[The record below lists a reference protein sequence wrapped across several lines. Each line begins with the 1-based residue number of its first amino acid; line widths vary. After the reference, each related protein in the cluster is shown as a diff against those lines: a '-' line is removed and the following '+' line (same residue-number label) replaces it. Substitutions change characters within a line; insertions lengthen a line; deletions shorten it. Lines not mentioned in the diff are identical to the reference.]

1 MIRINLS
8 RLVSTGLLVAL
19 LAASGVVALAQSTE
33 PTLPQRLA
41 KLTTELEKQR
51 LALHIPGMAMAVVQ
65 GDQLIYSH
73 GFGHADLEND
83 TPVTPETLFAIG
95 SSTKAFTA
103 SLIGMLVDEGKMGW
117 DDPVT
122 KFLPYFE
129 LKIDTDDPEATVT
142 IRDLLA
148 HRTGFTRMSLLWTG
162 GAVSREEVL
171 RTAIR
176 AEPWSPFRERFYY
189 NNVTFLSVGMASGV
203 AAGSSWDELLAERLF
218 TPLGMKSSNSSI
230 STIQNNEHL
239 SLGYRWKEETQDYEH
254 IPMRLLDSIG
264 PAGAIN
270 SNVLDMAQWLR
281 FQLGRG
287 TFDGRVLLSEAQ
299 HGETWTKQI
308 KVGPGMNYGMGWM
321 LRSVADHRLV
331 EHGGS
336 IDGFAAQVALFPDL
350 DLGFVLLTNVTTTP
364 LQGLSPNLVVE
375 SLLADWSDVDETI
388 SAGENMEV
396 YAGKYEAN
404 FGPFKETLFTVAVK
418 SDRLTIDI
426 PGQMV
431 YELEL
436 PNEEGKWTFSL
447 TDEVAVSFDR
457 ASDGSVVGLKMY
469 QSEMTFELPKEG
481 VERQAEIDLS
491 NLQPYL
497 GMYHSEVRD
506 LDFEVKIST
515 NQRLAVDVPGEMLYE
530 LFPPNDEDRW
540 VFRPTDR
547 VAVSFGIS
555 DNGEVT
561 SLKLFRDGVELM
573 ELFRVK
579 KPEQASLP
587 TVEEILALS
596 QNTGNMDAVSFR
608 ITGRVQLVHSGIE
621 GKVTYSSDGARAYR
635 SDTDFGRFGW
645 IHQAV
650 SKDQGWISSNIQ
662 PSQRLDGKYLTQAMA
677 AHALLLT
684 EDWLQI
690 FDKVTVTGIETQDDR
705 KAYILQMRVGELPA
719 ITASVDAETG
729 DLLHYEM
736 SVIDP
741 NLGIPIRTVTRK
753 EDYRDVEGGRVAFRT
768 VSRNEFSGETIFEID
783 TFENDVIIEG
793 RLFYPPNNKL

>member
-1 MIRINLS
+1 
-8 RLVSTGLLVAL
+8 
-19 LAASGVVALAQSTE
+19 
-33 PTLPQRLA
+33 
-41 KLTTELEKQR
+41 
-51 LALHIPGMAMAVVQ
+51 
-65 GDQLIYSH
+65 
-73 GFGHADLEND
+73 
-83 TPVTPETLFAIG
+83 
-95 SSTKAFTA
+95 
-103 SLIGMLVDEGKMGW
+103 
-117 DDPVT
+117 
-122 KFLPYFE
+122 
-129 LKIDTDDPEATVT
+129 
-142 IRDLLA
+142 
-148 HRTGFTRMSLLWTG
+148 
-162 GAVSREEVL
+162 
-171 RTAIR
+171 
-176 AEPWSPFRERFYY
+176 
-189 NNVTFLSVGMASGV
+189 
-203 AAGSSWDELLAERLF
+203 
-218 TPLGMKSSNSSI
+218 
-230 STIQNNEHL
+230 
-239 SLGYRWKEETQDYEH
+239 
-254 IPMRLLDSIG
+254 MRLLDSIG

-336 IDGFAAQVALFPDL
+336 IDGFAAQVALFPDV

-375 SLLADWSDVDETI
+375 SLLADWPDVDETI

-404 FGPFKETLFTVAVK
+404 FGPFKESLFTVAVK
-418 SDRLTIDI
+418 GDRLTIDI

-436 PNEEGKWTFSL
+436 PNEGGKWTFSL

-457 ASDGSVVGLKMY
+457 ASDGSVVGLRMY

-497 GMYHSEVRD
+497 GKYHSEVRD

-530 LFPPNDEDRW
+530 LYPPNDEGRW

-555 DNGEVT
+555 DNGEMT
-561 SLKLFRDGVELM
+561 SLKLFRDGVERM

-596 QNTGNMDAVSFR
+596 QNTGSMDAVSFR

-650 SKDQGWISSNIQ
+650 SKDQGWINSNIQ
-662 PSQRLDGKYLTQAMA
+662 PSQRWLEGKYLT
-677 AHALLLT
+677 
-684 EDWLQI
+684 
-690 FDKVTVTGIETQDDR
+690 
-705 KAYILQMRVGELPA
+705 
-719 ITASVDAETG
+719 
-729 DLLHYEM
+729 
-736 SVIDP
+736 
-741 NLGIPIRTVTRK
+741 
-753 EDYRDVEGGRVAFRT
+753 
-768 VSRNEFSGETIFEID
+768 
-783 TFENDVIIEG
+783 
-793 RLFYPPNNKL
+793 